1 MSFTDQL
8 QQLVDAGR
16 DAPHIRVSLADACM
30 GQGNA
35 REAINHLEQALKLDP
50 DYTAAWKGYGRA
62 LHMER
67 RDAEARKAYQRGIEV
82 AQAAGDRQAV
92 REMKVF
98 LRRLD
103 K

>member
-1 MSFTDQL
+1 MGLTDRL
-8 QQLVDAGR
+8 QSLVDAGQ

-35 REAINHLEQALKLDP
+35 HEALNHLEQALKLDP
-50 DYTAAWKGYGRA
+50 DYTAAWKGYGQA

-67 RDAEARKAYQRGIEV
+67 RDAESRKAYQRGIEV
-82 AQAAGDRQAV
+82 ARAAGDRQAV
-92 REMKVF
+92 REMEVF

>member
-1 MSFTDQL
+1 MSFTDRL
-8 QQLVDAGR
+8 QSLVDAGR
-16 DAPHIRVSLADACM
+16 DAPHIRVSLAEAAM

-35 REAINHLEQALKLDP
+35 HEAINHLEQALKLDP
-50 DYTAAWKGYGRA
+50 NYTAAWKAYGRA

-82 AQAAGDRQAV
+82 AHAAGDRQAV
-92 REMKVF
+92 REMEVF